1 MISFAPEDDEKLL
14 ADSARAFARDVLRP
28 RLRRFEEARE
38 VAPEVQ
44 RQFHELGLPGMDLP
58 SELGF
63 GGLSLTARALVEEEL
78 AFGDLGAAVALDAL
92 GPAAEVLRRLP
103 DAKIRLA
110 PFLDDPLRRAAFAS
124 DLRAGPGAARAQVV
138 VSADGGRTALRAG

>member
-14 ADSARAFARDVLRP
+14 VDSARAFARDVLRP
-28 RLRRFEEARE
+28 RLRAFEEARE
-38 VAPEVQ
+38 VAAEVR
-44 RQFHELGLPGMDLP
+44 RQFHELGLSGMDLP

-92 GPAAEVLRRLP
+92 GPAGQVLRLLP
-103 DAKIRLA
+103 SARTWLQ
-110 PFLDDPLRRAAFAS
+110 PFLDDP
-124 DLRAGPGAARAQVV
+124 
-138 VSADGGRTALRAG
+138 